1 MTYTIVIS
9 EFMDEAAVDW
19 LAERFD
25 VVYQP
30 DLHERPAELAQ
41 RLVDAQALIV
51 RNRTQVDASLLP
63 LPSTIRVVGR
73 LGVGLENIDLSL
85 CRERGIEVIPA
96 IGANAAAVAEY
107 VVCTAMMLLR
117 KAYLSSADVAA
128 GTWPRAS
135 LGAGREASGKRL
147 GLVGLGS
154 VGRTTASL
162 ARALGMRVHAYDPSL
177 PATHEA
183 WQTVERCHELDE
195 LFRQS
200 DVVSLHV
207 PLTPGTRNLVD
218 ARRLAL
224 MPAGAVLINVAR
236 GGIVDEQALANALS
250 EGRLAGAA
258 IDVFVQEPLPSE
270 SVFQG
275 IPNLILTPHIA
286 GVTAESNVRVSFAIA
301 HAVERRF
308 REEN

>member
-1 MTYTIVIS
+1 MPSLVVIS

-19 LAERFD
+19 LAERFE
-25 VVYQP
+25 VIYQP

-41 RLVDAQALIV
+41 RLAGAQALIV

-63 LPSTIRVVGR
+63 LSCSIRAVGR
-73 LGVGLENIDLSL
+73 LGVGLENIDLAL

-96 IGANAAAVAEY
+96 VGANAAAVAEY

-128 GTWPRAS
+128 GAWPRAP
-135 LGAGREASGKRL
+135 LGAGREASGKLL

-154 VGRTTASL
+154 VGRTTAAL
-162 ARALGMRVHAYDPSL
+162 AQALGMRVQAYDPSL
-177 PATHEA
+177 PADHEA
-183 WQTVERCHELDE
+183 WRTVGRCQEIDE

-236 GGIVDEQALANALS
+236 GGIVDEQALADALS
-250 EGRLAGAA
+250 AGRLAGAA

-270 SVFQG
+270 SVFHG
-275 IPNLILTPHIA
+275 IPNLVLTPHIA
-286 GVTAESNVRVSFAIA
+286 GVTTESNVRVSFAIA
-301 HAVERRF
+301 HAIERVLRG
-308 REEN
+308 

>member
-1 MTYTIVIS
+1 MTHTVVIS

-19 LAERFD
+19 LAERFE
-25 VVYQP
+25 VIYQP
-30 DLHERPAELAQ
+30 DLHERRAELAQ
-41 RLVDAQALIV
+41 RLTSAQALIV
-51 RNRTQVDASLLP
+51 RNRTQVDAGLLP
-63 LPSTIRVVGR
+63 LPCAIRAVGR
-73 LGVGLENIDLSL
+73 LGVGLENIDLAL
-85 CRERGIEVIPA
+85 CQERGIEVIPA

-128 GTWPRAS
+128 GAWPRAS
-135 LGAGREASGKRL
+135 LGAGREAAGKLL

-154 VGRTTASL
+154 VGRATADL
-162 ARALGMRVHAYDPSL
+162 ARALGMRVQAYDPSL

-183 WQTVERCHELDE
+183 WRTVGRCQELDD

-207 PLTPGTRNLVD
+207 PLTPGTRDLVD

-224 MPAGAVLINVAR
+224 MPADAVLINVAR
-236 GGIVDEQALANALS
+236 GGIVDERALADALS
-250 EGRLAGAA
+250 GGRLAGAA
-258 IDVFVQEPLPSE
+258 IDVFVEEPLPPE
-270 SVFQG
+270 SVFHG

-301 HAVERRF
+301 HAIERALL
-308 REEN
+308 N

>member
-1 MTYTIVIS
+1 MIPTVVIS

-19 LAERFD
+19 LAERFE

-30 DLHERPAELAQ
+30 DLHERPAELTQ
-41 RLVDAQALIV
+41 RLAGAQALIV
-51 RNRTQVDASLLP
+51 RNRTQVNASLLP
-63 LPSTIRVVGR
+63 SPSTIRAVGR
-73 LGVGLENIDLSL
+73 LGVGLENIDLPL
-85 CRERGIEVIPA
+85 CQERGIEVIPA

-107 VVCTAMMLLR
+107 VVCTTMMLLR
-117 KAYLSSADVAA
+117 KTYLSYADVVA
-128 GTWPRAS
+128 GAWPRAS
-135 LGAGREASGKRL
+135 LGAGREASGKLL

-162 ARALGMRVHAYDPSL
+162 ARAMGMRVHAYDPSL
-177 PATHEA
+177 PTTHEA
-183 WQTVERCHELDE
+183 WQTVGRCHDLDD

-224 MPAGAVLINVAR
+224 MPSDAILINVAR
-236 GGIVDEQALANALS
+236 GGIVDEQALADALS
-250 EGRLAGAA
+250 EGRLGGAA

-270 SVFQG
+270 SVFHG

-286 GVTAESNVRVSFAIA
+286 GVTTESNVRVSFAIA
-301 HAVERRF
+301 HAIERVLLG
-308 REEN
+308 

>member
-1 MTYTIVIS
+1 MAPTIVIS

-19 LAERFD
+19 LAERFE

-30 DLHERPAELAQ
+30 ELHAHPAELAQ
-41 RLVDAQALIV
+41 RLAGAQALIV
-51 RNRTQVDASLLP
+51 RNRTQVNASLLS
-63 LPSTIRVVGR
+63 LPSSIRAVGR
-73 LGVGLENIDLSL
+73 LGVGLENIDLAL
-85 CRERGIEVIPA
+85 CQERGIQVIPA

-117 KAYLSSADVAA
+117 QAYLSSADVAA
-128 GTWPRAS
+128 GAWPRAS
-135 LGAGREASGKRL
+135 LGAGREASGKLL

-154 VGRTTASL
+154 VGRATANL
-162 ARALGMRVHAYDPSL
+162 ARAMGMRVHACDPSL
-177 PATHEA
+177 SAAHDA
-183 WQTVERCHELDE
+183 WQTVGRCHELDE

-207 PLTPGTRNLVD
+207 PLMPGTRNLVD

-236 GGIVDEQALANALS
+236 GGIVDEQALAHALS

-258 IDVFVQEPLPSE
+258 IDVFVQEPLPSK
-270 SVFQG
+270 SVFHG

-286 GVTAESNVRVSFAIA
+286 GVTAESNVRVSCAIA
-301 HAVERRF
+301 HAIERVLLG
-308 REEN
+308 